1 MTTTPLAAGGSD
13 VTFIRHDELPLAE
26 LVSSPHQPRRQMDA
40 IVLQSLVESIQAVGV
55 MQRPRV
61 RDQGGRYELVFGHQR
76 VEACRMLGWETVPVE
91 IIACDD
97 LTARRMTLHE
107 NIKSTALHPI
117 EHAEAICKFLDATLM
132 SDGDYALVDGDTASA
147 RIHRV
152 LTLLT
157 KALPDGEP
165 SPPMRDFVLRKRELI
180 EQVLREMANK
190 EPKSFLTSDVNL
202 LQLPDEIIATTVE
215 KGLKK
220 GHARAL
226 GELLAKEPAMY
237 QEVLQRGIPVH
248 EENAE
253 DSWIP
258 LEQAGVGTL
267 RNLMRPKKVEADPS
281 EMGAYQDYIPV
292 GVPSLTASVAA
303 PGPAAGGDL
312 PPWEEEEDEPMAAM
326 FSLPLASLADA
337 HTTLTTLSP
346 EEWVAMLQESPEAA
360 RNDARRQWANILRWA
375 REVNEAIYG

>member
-1 MTTTPLAAGGSD
+1 LAAGGSD
-13 VTFIRHDELPLAE
+13 VTFIRQDELPLAE

-61 RDQGGRYELVFGHQR
+61 REQSGRYELIFGHQR
-76 VEACRMLGWETVPVE
+76 VEACRMLGWETMPVE
-91 IIACDD
+91 IVACDD

-132 SDGDYALVDGDTASA
+132 GDGDYALIEGDSASA

-165 SPPMRDFVLRKRELI
+165 SPPMRDFVFRKRDLI

-190 EPKSFLTSDVNL
+190 EPKSFLSADVNL
-202 LQLPDEIIATTVE
+202 LQLPDEILETTVE

-226 GELLAKEPAMY
+226 GELLAKEPEMY
-237 QEVLQRGIPVH
+237 QEVLHRGIPVH

-253 DSWIP
+253 DSWLP
-258 LEQAGVGTL
+258 LERAGVGAL
-267 RNLMRPKKVEADPS
+267 RNLMKSKKVEADTS
-281 EMGAYQDYIPV
+281 EMSAYQDYIPV

-303 PGPAAGGDL
+303 PGPAATDSDL
-312 PPWEEEEDEPMAAM
+312 PPWEDEEEEPVGAM

-346 EEWVAMLQESPEAA
+346 EEWVAMLQESPESA
-360 RNDARRQWANILRWA
+360 RNDATRQWANILRWA